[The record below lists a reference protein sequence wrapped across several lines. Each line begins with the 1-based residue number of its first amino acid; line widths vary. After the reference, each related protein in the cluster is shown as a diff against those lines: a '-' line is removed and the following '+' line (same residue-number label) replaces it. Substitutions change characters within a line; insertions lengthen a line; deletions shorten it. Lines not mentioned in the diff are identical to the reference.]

1 MQLLAGNQLP
11 VSYCTIHSNPFTVQ
25 CSDSFE
31 DGPCVSDTA
40 ARHEE
45 EGFADNIDCHVS
57 DSTHSQLRSHTQPS
71 RNAIESLALIEM

>member
-1 MQLLAGNQLP
+1 MKRSACACY
-11 VSYCTIHSNPFTVQ
+11 S
-25 CSDSFE
+25 
-31 DGPCVSDTA
+31 PCGYVGTGVSDTA

-45 EGFADNIDCHVS
+45 EGLADNIDCHVS